1 MLAFDLM
8 ALSTSVHDLRT
19 LIRSC
24 HPIIVIETVEEDR
37 VLALLQ
43 SVAAQER
50 MPLFEW
56 SITRGLTRQDDGP
69 TFNKMTATPLAL
81 LQYVNGLTVEAMF
94 WLKDLAPH
102 LQDAAVARQLRE
114 VAAVFGRSR
123 ATCVLTG
130 HPISL
135 PRDIEQITVHL
146 DLQLPDKSE
155 LQSMLHSVLQSL
167 ASRTSPRRPRSTTVV
182 HSLFNSMTDSTR
194 LAPALPVEERD
205 AILRALQG
213 MTLHQARQVITQCI
227 VEDGRLSADDVQTI
241 LKRKVQAIKDGGL
254 LEYYPLEDNRF
265 ELGGFANLKSWLER
279 AKVGFTPEAKA
290 LNLAPPRG
298 LMLVGVPGCGKSLAA
313 KAIAREWQLPLLKLD
328 AGRLFD
334 KFVGESEKNFRKAI
348 EMAESL
354 SPIVLWIDEI
364 EKAMVAGG
372 GSGDADAGLSRR
384 LFGAFLTWLQEK
396 KQEVFVVAT
405 ANHLTSLPPELLRK
419 GRFDEI
425 FFVDLPDR
433 GEREAIWNIH
443 LGLRKQ
449 DTTRFDLPAIM
460 SASDGF
466 SGSEIEQAVVA
477 SLYRALHQKA
487 PLTTELLLTELTQT
501 VPLSATRR
509 EDIEQ
514 LRTVAQG
521 RFVNVR

>member
-1 MLAFDLM
+1 M

-19 LIRSC
+19 LIRSY
-24 HPIIVIETVEEDR
+24 HPLIIIETVEEER
-37 VLALLQ
+37 VSDLLQ

-56 SITRGLTRQDDGP
+56 SVTRGLTRADEP
-69 TFNKMTATPLAL
+69 TLSKMTATPLAV
-81 LQYVNGLTVEAMF
+81 LQHLQSLTVEAVF

-102 LQDAAVARQLRE
+102 LQEPPVARQLRE
-114 VAAVFGRSR
+114 VGTVFSRSR
-123 ATCVLTG
+123 ATCVITG
-130 HPISL
+130 HPITL
-135 PRDIEQITVHL
+135 QLDIEKLTVRL
-146 DLQLPDKSE
+146 DLRLPDRDE
-155 LQSMLHSVLQSL
+155 LQAMLRSVLQSL
-167 ASRTSPRRPRSTTVV
+167 GPKMSPRRPRSTTIVQ
-182 HSLFNSMTDSTR
+182 SILSSIGDSK
-194 LAPALPVEERD
+194 AAQQGPSAQERD

-213 MTLHQARQVITQCI
+213 LTLHQARQIVTQCL
-227 VEDGRLSADDVQTI
+227 VEDGTLSADDVQNI

-265 ELGGFANLKSWLER
+265 ELGGFVSLKSWLER
-279 AKVGFTPEAKA
+279 AKVGFTAEAKA
-290 LNLAPPRG
+290 LNLTPPRG
-298 LMLVGVPGCGKSLAA
+298 IMLVGVPGCGKSLAA

-348 EMAESL
+348 ETAESL
-354 SPIVLWIDEI
+354 SPIVLWVDEI

-372 GSGDADAGLSRR
+372 GSGEADAGLSRR

-405 ANHLTSLPPELLRK
+405 ANDLSSLPPELLRK

-425 FFVDLPDR
+425 FFVDLPDD
-433 GEREAIWNIH
+433 GEREAIWKIH

-449 DTTRFDLPAIM
+449 DSTRFDLVKIV

-477 SLYRALHQKA
+477 SLYRALHHKT
-487 PLTTELLLTELTQT
+487 PLTTDLLIEELTHT
-501 VPLSATRR
+501 MPLSVTRR
-509 EDIEQ
+509 EDIDA
-514 LRTVAQG
+514 LRQMAQD

>member
-1 MLAFDLM
+1 M
-8 ALSTSVHDLRT
+8 ALSTGVHDLRT

-24 HPIIVIETVEEDR
+24 HPLIVIETVEEER
-37 VLALLQ
+37 VLSLLQ
-43 SVAAQER
+43 SVTAQER

-56 SITRGLTRQDDGP
+56 SVTRGLTRADDGP
-69 TFNKMTATPLAL
+69 TLSKMTATPLAL
-81 LQYVNGLTVEAMF
+81 LQHLNGLTVEAVF

-102 LQDAAVARQLRE
+102 LQDAAVTRQLRE
-114 VAAVFGRSR
+114 VSAVYSRSR
-123 ATCVLTG
+123 ATCILTG
-130 HPISL
+130 HPIVL
-135 PRDIEQITVHL
+135 PPDLETMAVRL
-146 DLQLPDKSE
+146 DLQLPDRTE
-155 LQSMLHSVLQSL
+155 LQSMLQHVLSSL
-167 ASRTSPRRPRSTTVV
+167 GTRTAPRRPRSTTIAQSILG
-182 HSLFNSMTDSTR
+182 SLTETK
-194 LAPALPVEERD
+194 PADAEPSPQERD

-213 MTLHQARQVITQCI
+213 LTLHQARQVITQCV
-227 VEDGRLSADDVQTI
+227 VEDGTLSADDVQKI

-265 ELGGFANLKSWLER
+265 ELGGFTNLKSWLER
-279 AKVGFTPEAKA
+279 AKVGFTAEAKA
-290 LNLAPPRG
+290 LNLTPPRG
-298 LMLVGVPGCGKSLAA
+298 IMLVGVPGCGKSLAA

-348 EMAESL
+348 ETAESL

-364 EKAMVAGG
+364 EKAMAAGG

-396 KQEVFVVAT
+396 KQEVFVIAT
-405 ANHLTSLPPELLRK
+405 ANNLALLPPELLRK

-425 FFVDLPDR
+425 FFVDLPDD
-433 GEREAIWNIH
+433 GEREAIWKIH

-449 DTTRFDLPAIM
+449 DSTQFDLVKVV

-477 SLYRALHQKA
+477 ALYRALHQKTS
-487 PLTTELLLTELTQT
+487 LTTDLLIEELTHT
-501 VPLSATRR
+501 VPLSVTRR
-509 EDIEQ
+509 EDIDQ
-514 LRTVAQG
+514 LREMAQG

>member
-1 MLAFDLM
+1 M

-19 LIRSC
+19 LIRSS
-24 HPIIVIETVEEDR
+24 HPLVVIETVEEER

-43 SVAAQER
+43 SVTAQER

-56 SITRGLTRQDDGP
+56 SVTRGLTRADDAP
-69 TFNKMTATPLAL
+69 TLSRMTATPLAV
-81 LQYVNGLTVEAMF
+81 LQHIHGLTVEAVF
-94 WLKDLAPH
+94 WLKDLGPH
-102 LQDAAVARQLRE
+102 LQDPAICRQLRE
-114 VAAVFGRSR
+114 VAAVYSRSR

-130 HPISL
+130 QPITL
-135 PRDIEQITVHL
+135 PLELEQSAVRL
-146 DLQLPDKSE
+146 ELKLPDREE
-155 LQSMLHSVLQSL
+155 LRSMLRDLLQSL
-167 ASRTSPRRPRSTTVV
+167 APRTSARPRSTTLVQ
-182 HSLFNSMTDSTR
+182 SMLRSISETKG
-194 LAPALPVEERD
+194 AEKGPASHDAD

-213 MTLHQARQVITQCI
+213 LTLHQARQAVAQCL
-227 VEDGRLSADDVQTI
+227 VERGTLSADDVQTI

-265 ELGGFANLKSWLER
+265 ELGGFTNLKAWLAR
-279 AKVGFTPEAKA
+279 AQVGFTDEAKS
-290 LNLAPPRG
+290 LNLMPPRG
-298 LMLVGVPGCGKSLAA
+298 IMLVGVPGCGKSLAA
-313 KAIAREWQLPLLKLD
+313 KAIAREWTLPLLKLD

-334 KFVGESEKNFRKAI
+334 KFIGESEKNFRKAV

-354 SPIVLWIDEI
+354 SPIILWIDEI

-396 KQEVFVVAT
+396 KQEVFVIAT
-405 ANHLTSLPPELLRK
+405 ANDLSSLPPELLRK

-425 FFVDLPDR
+425 FFVDLPDDI
-433 GEREAIWNIH
+433 ERQAIWKIH
-443 LGLRKQ
+443 LNLRKQ
-449 DTTRFDLPAIM
+449 DSAQFDLGKIV

-477 SLYRALHQKA
+477 GLYRALHRKT
-487 PLTTELLLTELTQT
+487 PLTTDLLIEELTQT
-501 VPLSATRR
+501 VPLSVTRR
-509 EDIEQ
+509 EDIDT
-514 LRTVAQG
+514 LRRTAEG

>member
-1 MLAFDLM
+1 M
-8 ALSTSVHDLRT
+8 ALATSVHDLRT

-24 HPIIVIETVEEDR
+24 HPLIVIETVEEER

-56 SITRGLTRQDDGP
+56 SITRGLTRADDGP
-69 TFNKMTATPLAL
+69 SLSKMTATPLAL
-81 LQYVNGLTVEAMF
+81 LQHLNGLTVEAVF

-114 VAAVFGRSR
+114 VSAVYSRTR
-123 ATCVLTG
+123 ATCILTG
-130 HPISL
+130 HPIVL
-135 PRDIEQITVHL
+135 PPDLESIAVRL
-146 DLQLPDKSE
+146 DLQLPDRNE
-155 LQSMLHSVLQSL
+155 LQTMLHSVLSSL
-167 ASRTSPRRPRSTTVV
+167 GSRTSPRRPRSTTIAQSIIG
-182 HSLFNSMTDSTR
+182 SLTEAKPAEAG
-194 LAPALPVEERD
+194 LAPQERD

-213 MTLHQARQVITQCI
+213 LTLHQARQVIAQCV
-227 VEDGRLSADDVQTI
+227 VEDGSLSADDVRKI

-265 ELGGFANLKSWLER
+265 ELGGFTNLKAWLER
-279 AKVGFTPEAKA
+279 AKVGFTAEAKV
-290 LNLAPPRG
+290 LNLTPPRG
-298 LMLVGVPGCGKSLAA
+298 IMLVGVPGCGKSLAA

-364 EKAMVAGG
+364 EKAMAAGG

-396 KQEVFVVAT
+396 KQEVFVIAT
-405 ANHLTSLPPELLRK
+405 ANNLTLLPPELLRK

-425 FFVDLPDR
+425 FFVDLPDD
-433 GEREAIWNIH
+433 GERDAIWKIH

-449 DTTRFDLPAIM
+449 DSRTFDLVKIV

-477 SLYRALHQKA
+477 ALYRALHQKT
-487 PLTTELLLTELTQT
+487 PLTTDVLIEELAHT
-501 VPLSATRR
+501 VPLSVTRR
-509 EDIEQ
+509 EDIDQ
-514 LRTVAQG
+514 LRETAQG

>member
-1 MLAFDLM
+1 M

-19 LIRSC
+19 LIRSS
-24 HPIIVIETVEEDR
+24 HPLVVIETVEEER

-43 SVAAQER
+43 SVTAQER

-56 SITRGLTRQDDGP
+56 SITRGLTRADESA
-69 TFNKMTATPLAL
+69 TLSKMTATPLAV
-81 LQYVNGLTVEAMF
+81 LQHLHGLTVEAVF
-94 WLKDLAPH
+94 WLKDLGPH
-102 LQDAAVARQLRE
+102 LQDPAVCRQLRE
-114 VAAVFGRSR
+114 VAAIYSRSR

-130 HPISL
+130 QPISL
-135 PRDIEQITVHL
+135 PMDL
-146 DLQLPDKSE
+146 DKIAVRLELKLPDRDE
-155 LQSMLHSVLQSL
+155 LLSMLQGLLQSL
-167 ASRTSPRRPRSTTVV
+167 GPRTSARPRSTTLV
-182 HSLFNSMTDSTR
+182 HSMLNSISETKVADNGPTTHAS
-194 LAPALPVEERD
+194 D

-213 MTLHQARQVITQCI
+213 MTLHQARQVIAQCI
-227 VEDGRLSADDVQTI
+227 VERGSLSPRDVQTI
-241 LKRKVQAIKDGGL
+241 LQRKVQAIKDGGL
-254 LEYYPLEDNRF
+254 LEYYPVEDNRF
-265 ELGGFANLKSWLER
+265 ELGGFTNLKSWLDR
-279 AKVGFTPEAKA
+279 AQVGFTAEAKA
-290 LNLAPPRG
+290 LDLTPPRG
-298 LMLVGVPGCGKSLAA
+298 IMLVGVPGCGKSLAA
-313 KAIAREWQLPLLKLD
+313 KAIAREWKLPLLKLD

-396 KQEVFVVAT
+396 KQDVFVVAT
-405 ANHLTSLPPELLRK
+405 ANNLSSLPPELLRK

-425 FFVDLPDR
+425 FFVDLPDHT
-433 GEREAIWNIH
+433 ERESIWKIH

-449 DTTRFDLPAIM
+449 DSKTFDLSKIV

-466 SGSEIEQAVVA
+466 SGSEIEQAVVTA
-477 SLYRALHQKA
+477 LYRALHQKT
-487 PLTTELLLTELTQT
+487 PLTTDLLIEELTQT
-501 VPLSATRR
+501 VPLSVTRR
-509 EDIEQ
+509 EDIDA
-514 LRTVAQG
+514 LRQTAQG

>member
-1 MLAFDLM
+1 M

-19 LIRSC
+19 LIRSR
-24 HPIIVIETVEEDR
+24 HPLIAIETVEEER

-56 SITRGLTRQDDGP
+56 SVTRGLTRHDDGP
-69 TFNKMTATPLAL
+69 TLSKMTATPLAV
-81 LQYVNGLTVEAMF
+81 LQHLQGLTVEAIF
-94 WLKDLAPH
+94 WLKDLTPH
-102 LQDAAVARQLRE
+102 LQDSAVARQLRE
-114 VAAVFGRSR
+114 VSDHFSQSR
-123 ATCVLTG
+123 ATCLLTG
-130 HPISL
+130 HPIAL
-135 PRDIEQITVHL
+135 PLDIEKIVVRL
-146 DLQLPDKSE
+146 DLQLPDQSE
-155 LQSMLHSVLQSL
+155 LQTMLQNVLESL
-167 ASRTSPRRPRSTTVV
+167 GPRTASRRPRSTTVV
-182 HSLFNSMTDSTR
+182 QSILNSIDNSTAAR
-194 LAPALPVEERD
+194 QSPSANERD

-213 MTLHQARQVITQCI
+213 LTLHQARQVVTQCV
-227 VEDGRLSADDVQTI
+227 VEDGALSADDVQKI

-279 AKVGFTPEAKA
+279 AKVGFTAEAKA
-290 LNLAPPRG
+290 LNLTPPRG
-298 LMLVGVPGCGKSLAA
+298 IMLVGVPGCGKSLAA

-348 EMAESL
+348 ETAESL
-354 SPIVLWIDEI
+354 APIVLWIDEI
-364 EKAMVAGG
+364 EKAMAAGG

-396 KQEVFVVAT
+396 KQEVFVIAT
-405 ANHLTSLPPELLRK
+405 ANNLSLLPPELLRK

-425 FFVDLPDR
+425 FFVDLPDDS
-433 GEREAIWNIH
+433 ERESIWKIH

-449 DTTRFDLPAIM
+449 DVKQFDLLKIV

-466 SGSEIEQAVVA
+466 SGSEIEQAVVSA
-477 SLYRALHQKA
+477 LYRALHRKV
-487 PLTTELLLTELTQT
+487 PLATDLLIEELTNT
-501 VPLSATRR
+501 VPLSVTRR
-509 EDIEQ
+509 EDIDQ
-514 LRTVAQG
+514 LRETAQD

>member
-1 MLAFDLM
+1 M

-19 LIRSC
+19 LIRSS
-24 HPIIVIETVEEDR
+24 HPLVVIETVEEER

-43 SVAAQER
+43 SVTAQER

-56 SITRGLTRQDDGP
+56 SVTRGLTRTDEAP
-69 TFNKMTATPLAL
+69 TLSRMTATPLAV
-81 LQYVNGLTVEAMF
+81 LQHLHGLTVEAVF
-94 WLKDLAPH
+94 WLKDLGPH
-102 LQDAAVARQLRE
+102 LQEPAVCRQLRE
-114 VAAVFGRSR
+114 VAAVHNRSR

-130 HPISL
+130 QPITL
-135 PRDIEQITVHL
+135 PPDLEQLAIRL
-146 DLQLPDKSE
+146 DLKLPDREE
-155 LQSMLHSVLQSL
+155 LRSMLRGLLQSL
-167 ASRTSPRRPRSTTVV
+167 GPRTSARPRSTTVV
-182 HSLFNSMTDSTR
+182 QSMLRSINEAKTAAKDPTSQD
-194 LAPALPVEERD
+194 AE

-213 MTLHQARQVITQCI
+213 LTLHQARQAVAQCL
-227 VEDGRLSADDVQTI
+227 VEDGTLSADDVQTI

-265 ELGGFANLKSWLER
+265 ELGGFTNLKAWLER
-279 AKVGFTPEAKA
+279 AQVGFTEEAKA
-290 LNLAPPRG
+290 LNLTPPRG
-298 LMLVGVPGCGKSLAA
+298 IMLVGVPGCGKSLAA
-313 KAIAREWQLPLLKLD
+313 KAIAREWKLPLLKLD

-384 LFGAFLTWLQEK
+384 LFGAFLTWLQER
-396 KQEVFVVAT
+396 KQDVFVIAT
-405 ANHLTSLPPELLRK
+405 ANDLSSLPPELLRK

-425 FFVDLPDR
+425 FFVDLPDHA
-433 GEREAIWNIH
+433 ERNAIWKIH

-449 DTTRFDLPAIM
+449 DSAQFDLDKIV

-477 SLYRALHQKA
+477 GLYRALHRKT
-487 PLTTELLLTELTQT
+487 PLTTDLLIEELTHT
-501 VPLSATRR
+501 VPLSVTRR
-509 EDIEQ
+509 EDIYA
-514 LRTVAQG
+514 LRQTAEG
-521 RFVNVR
+521 RFANVR

>member
-1 MLAFDLM
+1 MS
-8 ALSTSVHDLRT
+8 LSTSVHDLRT
-19 LIRSC
+19 LIRSS
-24 HPIIVIETVEEDR
+24 HPLIIIETVEEER
-37 VLALLQ
+37 VSHLLQ
-43 SVAAQER
+43 SVTAQER

-56 SITRGLTRQDDGP
+56 SVTRGLTRADEP
-69 TFNKMTATPLAL
+69 TLSKMTATPLAV
-81 LQYVNGLTVEAMF
+81 LQHLQTLTVEAVF

-102 LQDAAVARQLRE
+102 LQEPPVARQLRE
-114 VAAVFGRSR
+114 VGAVFSRSR
-123 ATCVLTG
+123 ATCVITG
-130 HPISL
+130 HPITL
-135 PRDIEQITVHL
+135 PLDIEKLAVRL
-146 DLQLPDKSE
+146 DLRLPDRDE
-155 LQSMLHSVLQSL
+155 LQSMLRSVLQSL
-167 ASRTSPRRPRSTTVV
+167 GPKMSPRRPRSTTVV
-182 HSLFNSMTDSTR
+182 QSILSSISDSK
-194 LAPALPVEERD
+194 AAQQGPSAQERD

-213 MTLHQARQVITQCI
+213 LTLHQARQIVTQCL
-227 VEDGRLSADDVQTI
+227 VEDGTLSADDVQNI

-265 ELGGFANLKSWLER
+265 ELGGFVSLKSWLER
-279 AKVGFTPEAKA
+279 AKVGFTAEAKA
-290 LNLAPPRG
+290 LNLTPPRG
-298 LMLVGVPGCGKSLAA
+298 IMLVGVPGCGKSLAA

-348 EMAESL
+348 ETAESL
-354 SPIVLWIDEI
+354 SPIVLWVDEI

-372 GSGDADAGLSRR
+372 GSGEADAGLSRR

-405 ANHLTSLPPELLRK
+405 ANDLSSLPPELPRK

-425 FFVDLPDR
+425 FFVDLPDD

-443 LGLRKQ
+443 LSLRKQ
-449 DTTRFDLPAIM
+449 DSTRFDLVKIV

-477 SLYRALHQKA
+477 SLYRALHHKT
-487 PLTTELLLTELTQT
+487 PLTTDLLIEELTHT
-501 VPLSATRR
+501 MPLSVTRR
-509 EDIEQ
+509 EDIDA
-514 LRTVAQG
+514 LRQMAEG

>member
-1 MLAFDLM
+1 M
-8 ALSTSVHDLRT
+8 ALSTTVHDLRT
-19 LIRSC
+19 LIRSS
-24 HPIIVIETVEEDR
+24 HPLIVIETVEEDR

-56 SITRGLTRQDDGP
+56 SVTRGLTRNDDAP
-69 TFNKMTATPLAL
+69 TLSKMTATPLAV
-81 LQYVNGLTVEAMF
+81 LQHLQCLTIEAVF

-102 LQDAAVARQLRE
+102 LEDPAVARQLRE
-114 VAAVFGRSR
+114 LAATYDRSR
-123 ATCVLTG
+123 ATCVITG
-130 HPISL
+130 QPITL
-135 PRDIEQITVHL
+135 PLDIEKIVVRL
-146 DLQLPDKSE
+146 DLELPDRDE
-155 LQSMLHSVLQSL
+155 LQSMLQSVLQSL
-167 ASRTSPRRPRSTTVV
+167 GPRTSPRCPPRSTTVV
-182 HSLFNSMTDSTR
+182 QSILSSISDSKAAER
-194 LAPALPVEERD
+194 SPSANERD

-213 MTLHQARQVITQCI
+213 LTLHQARQVITQCI
-227 VEDGRLSADDVQTI
+227 VEDGVLSADDVQQI
-241 LKRKVQAIKDGGL
+241 LKCKVQAIKDGGL
-254 LEYYPLEDNRF
+254 LEYYPREDNRF
-265 ELGGFANLKSWLER
+265 ELGGFVNLKSWLAR
-279 AKVGFTPEAKA
+279 AQVGFTAEAKA
-290 LNLAPPRG
+290 LNLTPPRG
-298 LMLVGVPGCGKSLAA
+298 IMLVGVPGCGKSLAA

-334 KFVGESEKNFRKAI
+334 KFIGESEKNFRKAI

-354 SPIVLWIDEI
+354 SPIILWIDEI

-372 GSGDADAGLSRR
+372 GNGDADAGLSRR

-405 ANHLTSLPPELLRK
+405 ANNLSLLPPELLRK

-425 FFVDLPDR
+425 FFVDLPDD
-433 GEREAIWNIH
+433 GEREAIWRIH

-449 DTTRFDLPAIM
+449 DSTKFDLVKIV

-477 SLYRALHQKA
+477 ALYRALYQKT
-487 PLTTELLLTELTQT
+487 PLTTDLLIEELTNT
-501 VPLSATRR
+501 VPLSVTRR
-509 EDIEQ
+509 EDIDR
-514 LRTVAQG
+514 LREMAQG

>member
-1 MLAFDLM
+1 M

-19 LIRSC
+19 LVRSC
-24 HPIIVIETVEEDR
+24 HPLIAIETVEEER
-37 VLALLQ
+37 VLALLE

-56 SITRGLTRQDDGP
+56 SVTRGLTRHDDGP
-69 TFNKMTATPLAL
+69 TLSKMTATPLAL
-81 LQYVNGLTVEAMF
+81 LQHLQGLTVEGIF
-94 WLKDLAPH
+94 WLKDLVPH
-102 LQDAAVARQLRE
+102 LQEAAVARQLRE
-114 VAAVFGRSR
+114 VSEHFGRSR
-123 ATCVLTG
+123 ATCLLTG
-130 HPISL
+130 HPIAL
-135 PRDIEQITVHL
+135 PLDIEKIVVRL
-146 DLQLPDKSE
+146 DLQLPDRSE
-155 LQSMLHSVLQSL
+155 LHTMLQSVLASL
-167 ASRTSPRRPRSTTVV
+167 GPRTSPGRPRSTTVV
-182 HSLFNSMTDSTR
+182 QSMLNSIGDSTTAR
-194 LAPALPVEERD
+194 QTPSVNERD

-213 MTLHQARQVITQCI
+213 LTLHQARQVVTQCV
-227 VEDGRLSADDVQTI
+227 VEDGALSADDVQKI

-279 AKVGFTPEAKA
+279 AKVGFTAEAKA
-290 LNLAPPRG
+290 LNLTPPRG
-298 LMLVGVPGCGKSLAA
+298 IMLVGVPGCGKSLAA

-348 EMAESL
+348 ETAESL

-364 EKAMVAGG
+364 EKAMAAGG

-396 KQEVFVVAT
+396 KHEVFVIAT
-405 ANHLTSLPPELLRK
+405 ANNLSLLPPELLRK

-425 FFVDLPDR
+425 FFVDLPDDS
-433 GEREAIWNIH
+433 ERESIWTIH

-449 DTTRFDLPAIM
+449 DVTRFDLLKIV

-477 SLYRALHQKA
+477 ALYRALHRKI
-487 PLTTELLLTELTQT
+487 PLSTDLLLEELTLT
-501 VPLSATRR
+501 VPLSVTRR
-509 EDIEQ
+509 EDIDQ
-514 LRTVAQG
+514 LRETAQG